1 MIEMYTLPSTQLGAL
16 EHMSEDQNEKI
27 VENVLNAN
35 NAINQLLE
43 DMEDE
48 AFWTDEN
55 WESNNKRDDKG
66 LPVE

>member
-1 MIEMYTLPSTQLGAL
+1 
-16 EHMSEDQNEKI
+16 MSEDQNEKI